1 MKRTLKSKI
10 IHWIRKHTYCSFMNF
25 DYLDRY
31 KEKGNI
37 YDIVRFLGYSSDIQN
52 DVEELIN
59 DGYYY
64 AYYCDGEFYHAH
76 SLKSLLVDIAQMIID
91 NSDVE
96 IVLGDDD
103 CYSSYSQVDCVII
116 DKFIRKMRK
125 LVKEQK

>member
-1 MKRTLKSKI
+1 
-10 IHWIRKHTYCSFMNF
+10 MNF

-76 SLKSLLVDIAQMIID
+76 SLKPLLVDIAQMIID
-91 NSDVE
+91 NPDVE
-96 IVLGDDD
+96 IVLADDD
-103 CYSSYSQVDCVII
+103 YYSRQNKNKNEYIKNCTGGIFHFFFFTSSIQNC
-116 DKFIRKMRK
+116 F
-125 LVKEQK
+125 